1 MVETLPVE
9 RLRFRCEPDWFDF
22 ETTEALEG
30 LEGVVGQAR
39 ALGAIR
45 FGMGVRQEG
54 YNLFVLGRPGSG
66 RHTAVR
72 HLLKEQNDDRSRLHD
87 WCYVNNFRDPNKPV
101 LLRLPAGWGQR
112 LVEDMAQL
120 MDELRTQVSAVF
132 ESEEYHHRRQQ
143 IEDEFEQRQQAAFE
157 ELNRKTEE
165 NNVRLFQR
173 PGEFTFAPLRDG
185 KVIDAEAFQK
195 LPREEQERID
205 KVISELQ
212 AELENILRQQI
223 PQWRRE
229 RWERIRQLN
238 LEFASRAVGHL
249 LAALKDRYREHA
261 DVVSYLEAVEQDVID
276 NIFDFQIQ
284 EQPGVMGGKAPEEGL
299 QRYKVNLLIDNADAS
314 GLPIVYEDNPR
325 YQALVGRIEHIQ
337 QFGALVTDFTL
348 IRAGALHRANGG
360 YLVLDAHKLL
370 AQPFAWEALKRAL
383 FSREVHIESL
393 AQELSLVS
401 TVSLEPQ
408 PMPLDLKVVLIGERL
423 LYYMLSALDPEFNEL
438 FKVAADFDDVIERS
452 PENFRLYARV
462 VATLVRKHGLRHLS
476 RGAVAAVVE
485 QAARLAAEEGKL
497 STHMRSI
504 ADLLAEADYWA
515 GTRGAERVEDRDVR
529 RAIDAQVERLDR
541 VRQRLYEEIAEGTL
555 RIQTEG
561 EVTGQING
569 LSVVMTGP
577 LAFGVPSRI
586 TVTTRLGE
594 GEVVDIEREVEM
606 GGPLHSKGVF
616 ILASF
621 LGARYSRDYPL
632 SLSASLTFEQS
643 YSGVEGDSASLAEL
657 CALLSSLADAP
668 IRQSLAVTGSVDQ
681 QGNVQA
687 IGGVNEKIEGFFD
700 VCARKGLT
708 GDQGVII
715 PAANV
720 RNLMLEPRV
729 LEAVAEGRFRIHAVE
744 RVDEALEL
752 LTGQTAGEADPSGA
766 FPEDSLNGRIQRRLA
781 ELARIRHAF
790 GEGAKR
796 DGGPV
801 YKN

>member
-1 MVETLPVE
+1 
-9 RLRFRCEPDWFDF
+9 
-22 ETTEALEG
+22 
-30 LEGVVGQAR
+30 
-39 ALGAIR
+39 
-45 FGMGVRQEG
+45 
-54 YNLFVLGRPGSG
+54 
-66 RHTAVR
+66 
-72 HLLKEQNDDRSRLHD
+72 
-87 WCYVNNFRDPNKPV
+87 
-101 LLRLPAGWGQR
+101 
-112 LVEDMAQL
+112 
-120 MDELRTQVSAVF
+120 
-132 ESEEYHHRRQQ
+132 
-143 IEDEFEQRQQAAFE
+143 
-157 ELNRKTEE
+157 
-165 NNVRLFQR
+165 
-173 PGEFTFAPLRDG
+173 
-185 KVIDAEAFQK
+185 
-195 LPREEQERID
+195 
-205 KVISELQ
+205 
-212 AELENILRQQI
+212 
-223 PQWRRE
+223 
-229 RWERIRQLN
+229 
-238 LEFASRAVGHL
+238 
-249 LAALKDRYREHA
+249 
-261 DVVSYLEAVEQDVID
+261 
-276 NIFDFQIQ
+276 
-284 EQPGVMGGKAPEEGL
+284 
-299 QRYKVNLLIDNADAS
+299 
-314 GLPIVYEDNPR
+314 
-325 YQALVGRIEHIQ
+325 
-337 QFGALVTDFTL
+337 
-348 IRAGALHRANGG
+348 
-360 YLVLDAHKLL
+360 
-370 AQPFAWEALKRAL
+370 
-383 FSREVHIESL
+383 
-393 AQELSLVS
+393 
-401 TVSLEPQ
+401 
-408 PMPLDLKVVLIGERL
+408 
-423 LYYMLSALDPEFNEL
+423 
-438 FKVAADFDDVIERS
+438 
-452 PENFRLYARV
+452 
-462 VATLVRKHGLRHLS
+462 
-476 RGAVAAVVE
+476 
-485 QAARLAAEEGKL
+485 
-497 STHMRSI
+497 
-504 ADLLAEADYWA
+504 
-515 GTRGAERVEDRDVR
+515 
-529 RAIDAQVERLDR
+529 QVERLDR

-586 TVTTRLGE
+586 TATTRLGE

-700 VCARKGLT
+700 VCSRKGLT